1 MGFLKEIIK
10 GKRTR
15 VKGKIYTDDWELPM
29 LQKKF
34 KSIISEHGLSS
45 NIQRVCQLE
54 DRPLISRFF
63 SKTSREVRAKEAGQS
78 ASPVTEHSAKTM
90 IPVHTPKSTLNTEDE
105 GGGHD
110 LDRQKTPMKKRVG
123 KAPGSASLEHDDDVT
138 DPRLKQRRQRDEEN
152 QTNQVCAV

>member
-1 MGFLKEIIK
+1 MGEQIRDLVLKEIIS

-15 VKGKIYTDDWELPM
+15 VKGKICTDDWELPM

-34 KSIISEHGLSS
+34 KSIISEHALSS

-78 ASPVTEHSAKTM
+78 ASPHTEKTVVSVNAVA
-90 IPVHTPKSTLNTEDE
+90 ISTKPTEETNTRTDTNDDVNDTRE
-105 GGGHD
+105 GNRLD
-110 LDRQKTPMKKRVG
+110 FDRQKTPMKKRSG
-123 KAPGSASLEHDDDVT
+123 KSPGSASLEHDYEDT
-138 DPRLKQRRQRDEEN
+138 
-152 QTNQVCAV
+152 